1 MKITVRRAYVFYA
14 VIVAFLAGVAI
25 LIADI
30 ALNGQEWVSNSANRH
45 LYSRS
50 NAVVSAGPV
59 VDIRGTILAETKGEK
74 RVYNEDAEL
83 RMAILH
89 VMGDTHGFISTGTQ
103 NLYSD
108 SLSGYNFVDGIYTL
122 KKRGVGPELVINIDG
137 EACKVA
143 YEALGEFNGAVAVY
157 NYKTGQLLCSVSKP
171 TYDLVNKPDDVN
183 TNPKYNGAYLD
194 KVVSGLYTPGS
205 IMKIVTAACAIENIP
220 DIYERTFDCN
230 GEYVVTEGQRGVIC
244 NADHKTGLTFQDAM
258 NKSCNAVFAQIAIE
272 LGASKL
278 KATAEAMGFNTE
290 LYAKEVRIK
299 MSRYNPPSNDNLEL
313 GWAGI
318 GQSTTLVNPC
328 HFLSIMGA
336 IANGGEGYAP
346 DRIFALGGIAAD
358 KRELQV
364 MVSINPETAKKLDA
378 LLRSNIKDEYGD
390 DRFPDLEMCGKTG
403 TAQITGATSHSW
415 FVGYSQRDDLPLAVV
430 CVAENAG
437 SGMKTAVNVSNTV
450 MQYFLENPIE

>member
-14 VIVAFLAGVAI
+14 VIIAFLAGTVI
-25 LIADI
+25 LVMNIAM
-30 ALNGQEWVSNSANRH
+30 NGKTWVSNPANRH

-50 NAVVSAGPV
+50 NDVVSAGPV
-59 VDIRGTILAETKGEK
+59 VDIRGNILAQTQGNS
-74 RVYNEDAEL
+74 RVYSDDVTIRKAV
-83 RMAILH
+83 LH
-89 VMGDTHGFISTGTQ
+89 VLGDTNGYISTGTQ

-122 KKRGVGPELVINIDG
+122 KKHGVGPELVMNIDS
-137 EACKVA
+137 EACRVA

-183 TNPKYNGAYLD
+183 TNPKYEGAYLD

-205 IMKIVTAACAIENIP
+205 IMKIITAACAIENIP

-230 GEYVVTEGQRGVIC
+230 GEYVVTQGQRGVIC
-244 NADHKTGLTFQDAM
+244 NDDHGEGLTFEEAM

-272 LGASKL
+272 LGADKL
-278 KATAEAMGFNTE
+278 KATADSMGFNSE
-290 LYAKEVRIK
+290 LYAREVRIK
-299 MSRYNPPSNDNLEL
+299 YSRFDPPASDKLEL

-318 GQSTTLVNPC
+318 GQSKTLVNPT
-328 HFLSIMGA
+328 HFLAIMGA
-336 IANGGEGYAP
+336 IANGGDGYAP
-346 DRIFALGGIAAD
+346 DRIFSLSGEKTNNRGT
-358 KRELQV
+358 EV
-364 MVSINPETAKKLDA
+364 MISIKPETAKQLDY
-378 LLRSNIKDEYGD
+378 LLRSNIANEYGD
-390 DRFPDLEMCGKTG
+390 NRFPNLEMCGKTG

-437 SGMKTAVNVSNTV
+437 SGMKTAVNVSNKV
-450 MQYFLENPIE
+450 MQYFLENPY